1 MDMRK
6 GGAVDQRGIDQAATA
21 AIAPSGGGSPGG
33 HQIDLSAGGN
43 RRLSEQIIGAF
54 LFACGALSILTTVG
68 IIFVLFEQAFEFFL
82 RVSIWDFLTGTEWT
96 AAFDREYGVL
106 PIVVGTLVVTTIAMV
121 VAIPLGLMSAI
132 YLSEYAPERVRAVLK
147 PVLEVLAG
155 IPTIVFGYFALTFI
169 TPEVIRFF
177 FPDAQIYNALSAGVA
192 VGILVL
198 PMVASL
204 SEDAMRSVPLA
215 LREGAF
221 ALGATKFEVAWQVI
235 TPAAL
240 SGIAAACILA
250 MSRAIGETMIVA
262 IASGSRARLTLDPL
276 QGMQTMTAY
285 IVQLIGG
292 EAPRGTTR
300 YLSLFAVGS
309 LLFLMTLVLNILSQF
324 LVSRFREVY
333 D

>member
-1 MDMRK
+1 MK
-6 GGAVDQRGIDQAATA
+6 GAGVTQRGIDRATTA
-21 AIAPSGGGSPGG
+21 GLAPLGGGSPRT
-33 HQIDLSAGGN
+33 QAIDLSAGAS
-43 RRLSEQIIGAF
+43 RRLSERIIGSF
-54 LFACGALSILTTVG
+54 LFVCGALSILTTVG
-68 IIFVLFEQAFEFFL
+68 IVFVLFEQAFEFFL
-82 RVSIWDFLTGTEWT
+82 RTSIIDFLTGTEWT

-106 PIVVGTLVVTTIAMV
+106 PIVVGTLVITAIAMV
-121 VAIPLGLMSAI
+121 VAVPLGLMAAI
-132 YLSEYAPERVRAVLK
+132 YLSEYAPDRVRTVLK
-147 PVLEVLAG
+147 PILEILAG
-155 IPTIVFGYFALTFI
+155 IPTIVLGFFALTFI
-169 TPEVIRFF
+169 TPQVIRFF
-177 FPDAQIYNALSAGVA
+177 FPGAQVFNALSAGIA
-192 VGILVL
+192 VGIMVL

-204 SEDAMRSVPLA
+204 SEDALRSVPLA

-250 MSRAIGETMIVA
+250 ASRAVGETMIVA
-262 IASGSRARLTLDPL
+262 IASGAQARLTLDPL

-292 EAPRGTTR
+292 EAPRGSTR

-309 LLFLMTLVLNILSQF
+309 VLFVMTLLLNILSQF
-324 LVSRFREVY
+324 LVTRYREVY